1 MEKEL
6 IEGIAIIQRS
16 KCKEKVLKSLNN
28 SIKMPSKI
36 SKDTEISI
44 HHVSRYLKQ
53 LKEKQLVVC
62 LNEDY
67 KQGRLYQITE
77 LGKKVLEYIE

>member
-16 KCKEKVLKSLNN
+16 KCKERVLKDLKND
-28 SIKMPSKI
+28 IKTPSKI
-36 SKDTEISI
+36 SDSTNISI

-53 LKEKQLVVC
+53 LKEKHLIVC

-67 KQGRLYQITE
+67 KQGRLYQITD
-77 LGKKVLEYIE
+77 LGKQVLKYL

>member
-16 KCKEKVLKSLNN
+16 KRKEQVLKDLENK
-28 SIKMPSKI
+28 IKTPSRI
-36 SKDTEISI
+36 SKSTGISI

-53 LKEKQLVVC
+53 LKDKGLVIC
-62 LNEDY
+62 LNEEFN
-67 KQGRLYQITE
+67 QGRLYQITD
-77 LGKKVLEYIE
+77 LGKEVLKYI

>member
-1 MEKEL
+1 MEREL

-16 KCKEKVLKSLNN
+16 KCKEIVLKDLKD
-28 SIKMPSKI
+28 SIKTPSKI
-36 SKDTEISI
+36 SKSTNISI

-53 LKEKQLVVC
+53 LMDKNLVIC

-67 KQGRLYQITE
+67 KQGRLYKITE
-77 LGKKVLEYIE
+77 LGKEVLEHI

>member
-1 MEKEL
+1 MEREL

-16 KCKEKVLKSLNN
+16 KCKEIVLRSLNN
-28 SIKMPSKI
+28 GIKMPSKI
-36 SKDTEISI
+36 SKETEISI

-53 LKEKQLVVC
+53 LKEKNLVIC

-67 KQGRLYQITE
+67 KQGRLYKITE
-77 LGKKVLEYIE
+77 LGKEVLKHI